1 MKATKTKTLK
11 NKILVSLLAIVLLQ
25 SFVTIS
31 VFQISDTSNQL
42 VLNSVQIFTNSIG
55 TKCKEMEAQ
64 MLSWSDI
71 TDFQGQIDALAQALE
86 EQENLPAGE
95 ILKDDEKRQDFLE
108 SSINAV
114 LGNLRYTKANC
125 SFIILDG
132 GDPDTKDAVYLQDIN
147 PQDQAHSNKDILALA
162 GPSDMIMDRG
172 FTLHSMWTARLPVSD
187 SSLFYHKPLDAGN
200 DYPEID
206 SANLGYWSCPF
217 RIKEEDWEIIT
228 YTRPLLD
235 SKHHSYGVIGISIS
249 MDYLLNYLS
258 LNAIGIDHTA
268 SYYLG
273 ITQDN
278 RNFGTVLVNRNFY
291 KASLASNSVLAVN
304 KPKDAAGLHPVTTGG
319 YDAGSLFYWTGMK
332 LYNSNTPFEQEE
344 WVLGGL
350 IPKNVLYAPSDR
362 FNLAVGI
369 SCLLGFLIAC
379 AGGILI
385 TVTMVKPLRGL
396 SNALAAMKPY
406 EVRIPK
412 TGILE
417 VDNLVE
423 KIEDLS
429 SKMYRTGSKVADI
442 LEMSPLP
449 LGICEYEKGS
459 DTIFCTRKYLEVT
472 GLSLDSWKNNYADYE
487 EFKEKSVPFQEKLHR
502 MPEEL
507 DIYHYEDGPREEWF
521 LVKQTTTEKGVL
533 TLLMNVTHDMLE
545 KLKIKHDRDYDVL
558 TDLYNRRAFY
568 HLVKN
573 ILDKPQKPEGLFSI
587 WDLDNLK
594 YINDT
599 YGHDMGDKYICLL
612 ADVIKE
618 HLTAKM
624 IAARMSGDEFTIFL
638 YGAALPEMI
647 EKLHHIHSDFAN
659 HKLLLPDGN
668 LLPVSVSAGMVSIAE
683 GRDYEQLF
691 RYADFAMYEIK
702 KNAKGGIRLFDR
714 SSHLKNYILVQ
725 GVGELN
731 RILTENSIRYAFQPI
746 VDIRRKK
753 VMGYEA
759 LMRPQSDTLGSP
771 LDFLRVAKEQS
782 KLNQVEAL
790 TWFQGLKQYLN
801 LPGRPEDARLFI
813 NSLPTHVLLP
823 NQIKQLEEQYGSF
836 LHQVVLEITEN
847 AVPDTECQR
856 IKEEFRSKWDMG
868 YALDDYGSGYNN
880 TDILVSGQFD
890 YVKLTIELIR
900 GIHAHEDRQDLVLGM
915 IQYCHSKGI
924 EVIAEGVETK
934 EELVKIMDLGVDYV
948 QGYYFS
954 RPVFDLEPIPESL
967 YL

>member
-11 NKILVSLLAIVLLQ
+11 NKILISLLAIVLLQ
-25 SFVTIS
+25 SCVTIGI
-31 VFQISDTSNQL
+31 FQMSDTSNQL
-42 VLNSVQIFTNSIG
+42 VMNSVQIFTNSIG
-55 TKCKEMEAQ
+55 TKCKEMENQ

-71 TDFQGQIDALAQALE
+71 TDFQNQIDGMALVLE
-86 EQENLPAGE
+86 EQEGRPAGQ
-95 ILKDDEKRQDFLE
+95 ILQDGAKREAFLE
-108 SSINAV
+108 STVDAV
-114 LGNLRYTKANC
+114 LNNLRYTKTNG

-132 GDPDTKDAVYLQDIN
+132 GSSDSKDAVYLQDIN
-147 PQDQAHSNKDILALA
+147 PQDQAFSDKDIMALA
-162 GPSDMIMDRG
+162 GPSEMIMSRG
-172 FTLHSMWTARLPVSD
+172 YTLHSMWTTKLPVTGSCP
-187 SSLFYHKPLDAGN
+187 FYDKPIDAGN
-200 DYPEID
+200 EYLEID
-206 SANLGYWSCPF
+206 SANLGYWSAPF
-217 RIKEEDWEIIT
+217 RIREEDWEIIT

-235 SKHHSYGVIGISIS
+235 SEHHSYGVIGISIS

-273 ITQDN
+273 ITLDS
-278 RNFGTVLVNRNFY
+278 RDFRTVQVNRNFY
-291 KASLASNSVLAVN
+291 KASLASNSFLSVD
-304 KPKDAAGLHPVTTGG
+304 KPKDSAGLYPVSAGG
-319 YDAGSLFYWTGMK
+319 YDGGSLFYWSGMK
-332 LYNSNTPFEQEE
+332 LYNTNTPFEKEE

-350 IPKNVLYAPSDR
+350 IPKDVLYAPSDR

-379 AGGILI
+379 AGGVLI
-385 TVTMVKPLRGL
+385 TITMVKPLRGL
-396 SNALAAMKPY
+396 AGALTAMKPY
-406 EVRIPK
+406 DVRIPK

-429 SKMYRTGSKVADI
+429 GKMYRTGSKVADI

-459 DTIFCTRKYLEVT
+459 DSIFCTRKYLEVT
-472 GLSLDSWKNNYADYE
+472 GISLDTWKNNYADYM
-487 EFKEKSVPFQEKLHR
+487 EFEQKAASFQEKLHQ
-502 MPEEL
+502 MPDEL

-521 LVKQTTTEKGVL
+521 LIKQTQTEKGML
-533 TLLMNVTHDMLE
+533 SLLMNVTHDMLE

-568 HLVKN
+568 RLVKN
-573 ILDKPQKPEGLFSI
+573 VLERPVKPEGIFSI

-612 ADVIKE
+612 ADVMKE

-638 YGAALPEMI
+638 YGVSLPEMTR
-647 EKLHHIHSDFAN
+647 KLNDIHKDFTSR
-659 HKLLLPDGN
+659 KLLLPDGTF
-668 LLPVSVSAGMVSIAE
+668 LPVSVSAGMVSAAE
-683 GRDYEQLF
+683 GQDYDQLF

-714 SSHLKNYILVQ
+714 SSHMKNYILVQ

-746 VDIRRKK
+746 VDIRERR

-759 LMRPQSDTLGSP
+759 LMRPQSETLGSP
-771 LDFLRVAKEQS
+771 LEFLRVAGEQS
-782 KLNQVEAL
+782 KLNQVETL
-790 TWFQGLKQYLN
+790 TWFQGMKQYLQ
-801 LPGRPEDARLFI
+801 LPNRPADARLFLNTI
-813 NSLPTHVLLP
+813 PTHVLPPDKLTA
-823 NQIKQLEEQYGSF
+823 LEEQFGDF
-836 LHQVVLEITEN
+836 LHQVVLEMTEN
-847 AVPDTECQR
+847 AVPNQDCER
-856 IKEEFRSKWDMG
+856 IKQDFRRKWNIQ

-880 TDILVSGQFD
+880 TDILVSRQFD
-890 YVKLTIELIR
+890 YVKLTMELIR
-900 GIHAHEDRQDLVLGM
+900 DIQKYPDRQDLVSGM
-915 IQYCHSKGI
+915 IQYCHSKQI
-924 EVIAEGVETK
+924 KVIAEGVETRA
-934 EELVKIMDLGVDYV
+934 ELGKIMELGADYV

-954 RPVFDLEPIPESL
+954 KPMFTIDPIPESL